1 MVKELFGLQTSL
13 GSDKFL
19 RATCQEPQLEEV
31 GDGGVESE
39 SRASLARL
47 GGFLETIRYFS
58 FILRLY

>member
-13 GSDKFL
+13 GSDKITL
-19 RATCQEPQLEEV
+19 PGAAAGRSRRRGSRER
-31 GDGGVESE
+31 GVESE
-39 SRASLARL
+39 SRASL